1 MFNPVSEP
9 SFRLDVA
16 GLPDSLEVLAF
27 TGREAISEPFV
38 FDVDLLIDD
47 LTLDLASLLYRPGLF
62 ACRVCG
68 KRLPRTIA

>member
-16 GLPDSLEVLAF
+16 GLPDSLEVLVF

-38 FDVDLLIDD
+38 FDLELLIEDPV
-47 LTLDLASLLYRPGLF
+47 LDLASLL
-62 ACRVCG
+62 
-68 KRLPRTIA
+68 